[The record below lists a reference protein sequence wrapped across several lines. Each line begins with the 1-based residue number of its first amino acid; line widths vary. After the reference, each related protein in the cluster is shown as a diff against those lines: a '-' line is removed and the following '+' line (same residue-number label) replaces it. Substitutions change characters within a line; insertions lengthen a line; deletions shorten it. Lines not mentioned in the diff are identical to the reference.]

1 MTSTLRIKASQISPY
16 FKGKNTHKGMV
27 SIALNQS
34 ILLDIFVAL
43 IRSKIEFQWD

>member
-16 FKGKNTHKGMV
+16 FKGKNTHKYMT

-34 ILLDIFVAL
+34 MFLDIFAAL
-43 IRSKIEFQWD
+43 IRSKIEFVWD